1 VNIRRSSARAAR
13 TAGSP
18 RAFDPPAGDEIRMTR
33 ILARLAAFNFFV
45 LLLAFAVGWLS
56 RWRGGLLNGD
66 DPTYPM
72 HFYLAL
78 AAVLLT
84 LGVHCL
90 IFIYFLGTGRWVKE
104 VAIAYRLPDAPLPR
118 LTRDLKRRTFP
129 VALLAML
136 VPIAAAAAGAAAQ
149 RREWSWQV
157 HATLGTLTLLIN
169 LWAFV
174 VEYRNVTINAGVIDG
189 VMREVDRIRLAHGL
203 PSNAEAIQQEQEQ
216 I

>member
-1 VNIRRSSARAAR
+1 MS
-13 TAGSP
+13 
-18 RAFDPPAGDEIRMTR
+18 R
-33 ILARLAAFNFFV
+33 ILARLAAFNFSV
-45 LLLAFAVGWLS
+45 LLLTFAVGWLS
-56 RWRGGLLNGD
+56 RWRGGLTNIE
-66 DPTYPM
+66 DPTYPI

-78 AAVLLT
+78 LAVLLT
-84 LGVHCL
+84 LATHCL

-149 RREWSWQV
+149 RREWDWKI
-157 HATLGTLTLLIN
+157 HAGLAAATLLVN

-174 VEYRNVTINAGVIDG
+174 VEYRNVSINAGIIDE
-189 VMREVDRIRLAHGL
+189 VMRDVDRIRAEHGL
-203 PSNAEAIQQEQEQ
+203 ESNAEAVEREQGQ
-216 I
+216 V